1 MTVAQANKWDASLY
15 DDKHSFVWK
24 MAGDLIELLA
34 PKPGEEILDVGCGTG
49 HMTAQIAASGANV
62 VGVDMSASMVQQ
74 AREKY
79 PEIIFAVA
87 DARELNMEK
96 KFDAVF
102 SNAALHWIKEPERA
116 AQAVARRLKVGGR
129 FVGEFGG
136 AGNIAGFLEAA
147 ETAWRQVM
155 PGQQFPNPW
164 FYPGIAEY
172 ASILNASGLETT
184 YAVLFDRPTPLEDGA
199 RGLRNWIAMFAG
211 SILEKITVEK
221 REEWVEILERQASG
235 ELFRD
240 GRWVLDYRRLR
251 FVARK
256 V

>member
-1 MTVAQANKWDASLY
+1 MEMAQSSKWDAGLY
-15 DDKHSFVWK
+15 DEKHSFVWK
-24 MAGDLIELLA
+24 MAGDLVELLA
-34 PKPGEEILDVGCGTG
+34 PKAGEEILDVGCGTG

-62 VGVDMSASMVQQ
+62 MGVDMSAPMVKQ

-79 PEIIFAVA
+79 PEIKFEVA
-87 DARELNMEK
+87 DARELKLEK

-102 SNAALHWIKEPERA
+102 SNATLHWIQEPARA
-116 AQAVARRLKVGGR
+116 AQAVARRLKAGGR

-136 AGNIAGFLEAA
+136 AGNVAGFMHAA
-147 ETAWRQVM
+147 ETAWLKVM
-155 PGQQFPNPW
+155 PRQEFTHPW

-172 ASILNASGLETT
+172 AAILEESGLETT
-184 YAVLFDRPTPLEDGA
+184 YAILFDRPTPLEDGE

-211 SILEKITVEK
+211 SILEKMPTEK
-221 REEWVEILERQASG
+221 REDWVDILENEARG
-235 ELFRD
+235 KLFRD

-256 V
+256 T